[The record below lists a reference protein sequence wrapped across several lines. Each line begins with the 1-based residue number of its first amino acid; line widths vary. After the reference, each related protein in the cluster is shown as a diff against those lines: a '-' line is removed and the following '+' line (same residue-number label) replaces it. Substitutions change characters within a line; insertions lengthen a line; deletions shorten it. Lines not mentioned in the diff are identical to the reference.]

1 MPRIQIKREIKHG
14 DLIGNGVECKCRV
27 EVATQLMEGTPLD
40 RTLDIWVQDPLPE
53 GDYKLLV
60 DGGTV
65 SMRYSRGLWQEVK
78 A

>member
-14 DLIGNGVECKCRV
+14 ELIGNGVKCKCRV
-27 EVATQLMEGTPLD
+27 EVATQLLEGIPRD

-53 GDYKLLV
+53 GNYELLI